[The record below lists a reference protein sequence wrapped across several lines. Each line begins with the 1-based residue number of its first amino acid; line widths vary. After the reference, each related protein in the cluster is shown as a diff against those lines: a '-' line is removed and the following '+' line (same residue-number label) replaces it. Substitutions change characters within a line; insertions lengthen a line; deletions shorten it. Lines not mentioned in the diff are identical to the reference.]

1 MGLSKLF
8 KSKKNKDNDSSI
20 EETVISSD
28 MPYTLGKTVDDDRR
42 QEFKTFTENWI
53 MKTDAT
59 GKDVSIPVKVTRYD
73 CGMIMLDLYLPDSI
87 TCRNYQAVQPDQM
100 GSLWLYLDNQE
111 FFIIFPESIDPFF
124 DENGEITHFRLNLG
138 ETRFHSE
145 LKRLNEKYSPIEI
158 CHLVCEKLAIANII
172 EIEPKIINPEGNAP
186 QCPTVS
192 IFSPTASI
200 LRKAFEVVGYKK

>member
-8 KSKKNKDNDSSI
+8 KSKRDKEKESTI

-28 MPYTLGKTVDDDRR
+28 MPYTLGKTVDDDGR

-59 GKDVSIPVKVTRYD
+59 EKDISIPVKVTRND
-73 CGMIMLDLYLPDSI
+73 CGMMMLDLYLPDSI
-87 TCRNYQAVQPDQM
+87 TCRNYQAAQPNQM

-111 FFIIFPESIDPFF
+111 FFIIFPEFIDPFF
-124 DENGEITHFRLNLG
+124 DENGMITHFRLNLDKTG
-138 ETRFHSE
+138 FHSN

-158 CHLVCEKLAIANII
+158 CKLVCKKLSIANII
-172 EIEPKIINPEGNAP
+172 EIEPKIISPEGHAP
-186 QCPTVS
+186 QCPNVLIS
-192 IFSPTASI
+192 SPTASI
-200 LRKAFEVVGYKK
+200 LRKAFDVVGYKY

>member
-8 KSKKNKDNDSSI
+8 KSKRNKDKDSSI

-28 MPYTLGKTVDDDRR
+28 MPYTLGKTVDDDCR

-59 GKDVSIPVKVTRYD
+59 GKDVSIPVKVTRND

-87 TCRNYQAVQPDQM
+87 TCRNYQTVQPDHI

-111 FFIIFPESIDPFF
+111 FFIIFTEFIDPFF
-124 DENGEITHFRLNLG
+124 DENGVITHFRLNLG
-138 ETRFHSE
+138 ETGFHSE

-158 CHLVCEKLAIANII
+158 CHLVCEKLSIANII
-172 EIEPKIINPEGNAP
+172 EFEPKIISPEDQAP

-192 IFSPTASI
+192 ISSPTASI
-200 LRKAFEVVGYKK
+200 LRKAFEVVGYK